1 MTLEITNISIS
12 HLRLML
18 INMLPSMRSAEGN
31 NQIIALPFDLDGEQ
45 LSLTESFRL
54 WYLIKP
60 LNFSLLPIEIE
71 NGGDSKCCATP
82 TSMGGFNPSI
92 ETHIH
97 PTFIISERSAFLKTL
112 RALCVA

>member
-45 LSLTESFRL
+45 LSL
-54 WYLIKP
+54 
-60 LNFSLLPIEIE
+60 LPIERE